1 MGKNIAGG
9 NHKHT
14 KRTGSAAHAK
24 VRVSECDEEVYG
36 IINKMLGNGQ
46 CHVKCNDDVMRLCII
61 RGSFRGKNKSSNIIK
76 VGTWVLV
83 GVRDWESV
91 ADDKL
96 PKCDL
101 LESYSESDKTKLLQT
116 TTNFMIMKKEENE
129 ITNITDEMSEIV
141 IGEINFDEI

>member
-1 MGKNIAGG
+1 
-9 NHKHT
+9 
-14 KRTGSAAHAK
+14 
-24 VRVSECDEEVYG
+24 
-36 IINKMLGNGQ
+36 
-46 CHVKCNDDVMRLCII
+46 
-61 RGSFRGKNKSSNIIK
+61 
-76 VGTWVLV
+76 LV
-83 GVRDWESV
+83 GVRNWESV
-91 ADDKL
+91 TDDKL

>member
-1 MGKNIAGG
+1 MP
-9 NHKHT
+9 
-14 KRTGSAAHAK
+14 
-24 VRVSECDEEVYG
+24 V
-36 IINKMLGNGQ
+36 
-46 CHVKCNDDVMRLCII
+46 
-61 RGSFRGKNKSSNIIK
+61 SNIIK
-76 VGTWVLV
+76 IGSWVLV

-129 ITNITDEMSEIV
+129 ITNTTDEMSEIV
-141 IGEINFDEI
+141 IGDINFDDI